1 MRPLLFSAVLVG
13 AGWVTLTPA
22 MATSIGLTGFNG
34 LTPSATPIQKVGY
47 WKRQYR
53 RHGYP
58 APYAYYPPAYGYY
71 PPPIVYAYPPAVYGY
86 QPPRLPMP
94 ILHRCMAMRHLHLPP
109 VRRQRRT
116 TATIRLLT
124 ETTQQRRASTPNIR
138 RMAISAYELRPNG
151 PPS

>member
-1 MRPLLFSAVLVG
+1 MRPLLFSAVIVG
-13 AGWVTLTPA
+13 AGWVTLAPA

-34 LTPSATPIQKVGY
+34 LTPSATPIEKVGY

-86 QPPRLPMP
+86 QPPPP
-94 ILHRCMAMRHLHLPP
+94 AYAYSPP
-109 VRRQRRT
+109 VYGHE
-116 TATIRLLT
+116 APPPA
-124 ETTQQRRASTPNIR
+124 AST
-138 RMAISAYELRPNG
+138 SAEEDYGDYPPVDGDYPATEGGYAEYPANG
-151 PPS
+151 Q